1 MVVKQD
7 FLYPH
12 CGEYRKLHIYLP
24 PEYDRSEERYP
35 VMYFFDGHNLYFNED
50 ATYGKSWGLLEFLE
64 GWGKDMIIVGL
75 ECSHTGNQR
84 LWEYLPYPG
93 EIGRFGEL
101 KSWGE
106 ETLRWI
112 VEDIK
117 PMIDRDF
124 RTIPFRECTG
134 IAGSRMGGLMALR
147 AALGWNR
154 WFSMAACVSSAIGFC
169 STAVLKDV
177 METEVDPDTRVYLS
191 WGEKER
197 HMKDGADMSR
207 LWNEAVAARL
217 REQGAAAVTLC
228 QKDGGH
234 CEADW
239 EKQVPGFMD
248 FLWMR

>member
-12 CGEYRKLHIYLP
+12 CNEFRKLHIYLP
-24 PEYDRSEERYP
+24 EDYDRSDARYP
-35 VMYFFDGHNLYFNED
+35 VMYFFDGHNLFYNED

-64 GWGKDMIIVGL
+64 SWGKDMIIVGL

-93 EIGRFGEL
+93 EIDRFGEL

-106 ETLRWI
+106 QTLRWI

-134 IAGSRMGGLMALR
+134 IAGSSMGGLMALR

-154 WFSMAACVSSAIGFC
+154 WFAKAACVSSAIGFC
-169 STAVLKDV
+169 MRPLMRDLRKTPIS
-177 METEVDPDTRVYLS
+177 PDTRVYLS
-191 WGEKER
+191 WGTREAWGIKNPEEDDR
-197 HMKDGADMSR
+197 HSKTYSWNKKVADQILSS
-207 LWNEAVAARL
+207 
-217 REQGAAAVTLC
+217 GAAVKMHC
-228 QKDGGH
+228 QIGGGH
-234 CEADW
+234 CEG
-239 EKQVPGFMD
+239 EKDVK
-248 FLWMR
+248 